1 MFDKYFVGADL
12 IAASNN
18 GQYKPISRVTLAVDE
33 NNVIT
38 AGDDSGFEIVGSC
51 PYANQDMVNALLER
65 FEGHV
70 YQTFEADETN
80 INPTAELGDGITANG
95 IYGAICK
102 RSDDGSGYVNIS
114 APGKAELD
122 DEYPMDGPISQ
133 MINREIQKAR
143 SAITKTAEEIRLEI
157 WGKSEAD
164 ETSIVLQL
172 GSIVSKVEKAIGTD
186 KDGNLLS
193 VSSMIEQKADSINA
207 TITTINQQIN
217 GYTPGEGEEGES
229 IVGIIPRLST
239 LELDQSGFRTSVEG
253 AIGTDGDGSLK
264 TVASSIKAELEFI
277 SLSIQ
282 NNATNTGAT
291 IKLYYKD
298 SGDTIIDIA
307 SEDINLTGLV
317 TVSGLSGGTT
327 TINGGCIKTGT
338 ISADRIAVKDIKIG
352 DLNNNVGYQTESGVT
367 SIVEGTIT
375 TDYVNAL
382 GVTASNLSGE
392 LISLK
397 LPVYDEY
404 VGAMVDKE
412 IAKFALTYTSTG
424 DGMVIKTTLGGLK
437 LVSQG
442 NIQLSPG
449 SGCYTALGGEL
460 VSCQANLQ
468 PSSSSYTCGTDT
480 VGWKDIYACGTTFSG
495 VIKYAEG
502 LEETLGELETALT
515 ALEDRVAALE
525 K

>member
-1 MFDKYFVGADL
+1 MSDKYFVGADL

-18 GQYKPISRVTLAVDE
+18 GQYKPISRVTLAVDD

-38 AGDDSGFEIVGSC
+38 AGDDTGFEIVASC
-51 PYANQDMVNALLER
+51 PYADQDMVNALLER
-65 FEGHV
+65 FRGHV

-157 WGKSEAD
+157 WGEQ
-164 ETSIVLQL
+164 ETSIIAQL
-172 GSIVSKVEKAIGTD
+172 GSIVSKVEGAIGVDEKT
-186 KDGNLLS
+186 GNLLS

-239 LELDQSGFRTSVEG
+239 LELDQSGFRTRVEG
-253 AIGTDGDGSLK
+253 AIGTDGDGALK
-264 TVASSIKAELEFI
+264 TVSSSISAALECI
-277 SLSIQ
+277 SLSIE
-282 NNATNTGAT
+282 NNKAGTSAS
-291 IKLYYKD
+291 IKLLYTP
-298 SGDTIIDIA
+298 SGGTAVDI
-307 SEDINLTGLV
+307 SSGDINLTGLV
-317 TVSGLSGGTT
+317 TVSGLSSGTT
-327 TINGGCIKTGT
+327 SIDGGCIKTGT
-338 ISADRIAVKDIKIG
+338 ISADRIAVANIKVG
-352 DLNNNVGYQTESGVT
+352 NLENNVGYQTKSGVT

-397 LPVYDEY
+397 LSVYDEY

-449 SGCYTALGGEL
+449 SGCYTALGGDL
-460 VSCQANLQ
+460 VSCQADLQ
-468 PSSSSYTCGTDT
+468 PSSSSYTCGTKT
-480 VGWKDIYACGTTFSG
+480 VGWEDIYACGTTFSS
-495 VIKYAEG
+495 VIEYAKDLG
-502 LEETLGELETALT
+502 ETLGELQSALT
-515 ALEDRVAALE
+515 ALEERVAALE